1 MALTAMV
8 GGDVVKTKTQTTE
21 YFSDINGDG
30 LIDLVSNGKV
40 YFNHIEFD
48 SDGNA
53 VPTFTESSADTPSP
67 IIYSGE
73 IDASVITISPE
84 EQEEA
89 IAASPM
95 QDIVRVWQAP
105 KAGTVSVSGTVRLV
119 APEGDYD
126 TDEYAKADGVR
137 VAVQKGGTEYWSKE
151 IAKGDGTAYEASAS
165 GISVQAGDRIYFRV
179 QSGTEETA
187 NGSFDNVEWS
197 PTVTYSGTSET
208 LPNGYSTTVYK
219 PEEGAIY
226 DAITMMQV
234 DGAAAFTVSGKFTKP
249 ATTDEVTLRVI
260 GSNDPKDAD
269 GNDNPGYV
277 EKEVYS
283 KTFAPGETAEDTDI
297 EASID
302 NADKLTNFSFEVTS
316 TSNVDWANVKW
327 NPSITYTDTAGV
339 ERTVAVP
346 VHYATFAK
354 MLHEGAPYTV
364 SPYNGSSIII
374 PRDSIIH
381 FFKENPKYQKGG
393 SVYIGNKFL
402 NDTVFSV
409 ATLKELTIT
418 PNLDFS
424 GTFNGDVTLSAKT
437 ADALLGKITL
447 SIANG
452 VIPNDTLFVI
462 ASAGEKVW
470 LEYSYGGILNG
481 DAVLRSEVRITE
493 APIVQSFRPTIGRIT
508 LPAVIEAGFFAENA
522 NEGFGM
528 MYRGWG
534 GFVYNASEGR
544 CGKPIDESLLKLPES
559 EDVKIDPMTM
569 AFTPIGTDQNTLDRW
584 VGQRQDIY
592 LTAYE
597 AGTARL
603 GDQDVIVTNPLDN
616 DVEIAGLSGDCLQG
630 TGAAAVT
637 QVASNKSN
645 VAQSGAMGITYN
657 DADGNATTEVTMM
670 DMNGDG
676 YPDIVAGGTIQYTN
690 TLGGLSGEKLGGI
703 GNTTTDNASESW
715 GYGGNPV
722 ASVSDVVN
730 MFDELKNKSEGGAS
744 TTEAASNAKTS
755 WEAQFS
761 ISFSAPKN
769 TDEAVEAFVD
779 INGDGL
785 PDKILS
791 DKKVR
796 LNYGYSFSAP
806 VDWELDRIQGG
817 SSRSYS
823 AGASADAGVA
833 GEINKSSI
841 SKASGSFA
849 AGVGIVTSES
859 EEEFNLMDINGDGL
873 PDKVWTADGSVMAAL
888 NTGNG
893 FSEQTAWNGAT
904 ALNKSASTSESMNA
918 AFTVTIT
925 VPIPPVVK
933 ISTNPGT
940 STGHSISRPKYA
952 LQDVDG
958 DGFLDIDKPPE
969 IRTAGR

>member
-1 MALTAMV
+1 MGRKADRQFYTRQGGDFSRIVRKGSSPSDYYWEVTDRQGVKYTYGGEGAVLKGTVMGIDGTQREVISLARVEETHGDYIEYVYETADEDVRGGLKAKAVYLREVRAGSAGQEPHTVVTFEGSRTKRLKSNNARYGFLTSSGRLLEKVTVKFLGQELRSYAFTYKDGAFSKDLLESVKQYDDNGNEVSFQDFSYYDDVLAEGGYSPFRSESETWNLQNDNLDAGFDNPLQSTGRFSDRPTALGGTTSSSTSVSFYAGVGPNDGARWKGNTVGGSYGHSTDNSKGLSAFVDINGDGLPDKVFRKGGALYYRPQLRGTADDAITYGEAIKVSGISSFSTVKSSTNTGGAKATVGWMALTAMV

-105 KAGTVSVSGTVRLV
+105 KTGTVSVSGTVRLV

-381 FFKENPKYQKGG
+381 FFKENPKYQNGG
-393 SVYIGNKFL
+393 SVYI
-402 NDTVFSV
+402 
-409 ATLKELTIT
+409 
-418 PNLDFS
+418 
-424 GTFNGDVTLSAKT
+424 
-437 ADALLGKITL
+437 
-447 SIANG
+447 
-452 VIPNDTLFVI
+452 
-462 ASAGEKVW
+462 
-470 LEYSYGGILNG
+470 
-481 DAVLRSEVRITE
+481 
-493 APIVQSFRPTIGRIT
+493 
-508 LPAVIEAGFFAENA
+508 
-522 NEGFGM
+522 
-528 MYRGWG
+528 
-534 GFVYNASEGR
+534 
-544 CGKPIDESLLKLPES
+544 
-559 EDVKIDPMTM
+559 
-569 AFTPIGTDQNTLDRW
+569 
-584 VGQRQDIY
+584 
-592 LTAYE
+592 
-597 AGTARL
+597 
-603 GDQDVIVTNPLDN
+603 DN
-616 DVEIAGLSGDCLQG
+616 I
-630 TGAAAVT
+630 
-637 QVASNKSN
+637 
-645 VAQSGAMGITYN
+645 
-657 DADGNATTEVTMM
+657 
-670 DMNGDG
+670 
-676 YPDIVAGGTIQYTN
+676 
-690 TLGGLSGEKLGGI
+690 
-703 GNTTTDNASESW
+703 
-715 GYGGNPV
+715 
-722 ASVSDVVN
+722 
-730 MFDELKNKSEGGAS
+730 
-744 TTEAASNAKTS
+744 
-755 WEAQFS
+755 
-761 ISFSAPKN
+761 
-769 TDEAVEAFVD
+769 
-779 INGDGL
+779 
-785 PDKILS
+785 
-791 DKKVR
+791 
-796 LNYGYSFSAP
+796 
-806 VDWELDRIQGG
+806 
-817 SSRSYS
+817 
-823 AGASADAGVA
+823 
-833 GEINKSSI
+833 
-841 SKASGSFA
+841 
-849 AGVGIVTSES
+849 
-859 EEEFNLMDINGDGL
+859 
-873 PDKVWTADGSVMAAL
+873 
-888 NTGNG
+888 
-893 FSEQTAWNGAT
+893 
-904 ALNKSASTSESMNA
+904 
-918 AFTVTIT
+918 
-925 VPIPPVVK
+925 
-933 ISTNPGT
+933 
-940 STGHSISRPKYA
+940 
-952 LQDVDG
+952 
-958 DGFLDIDKPPE
+958 
-969 IRTAGR
+969 